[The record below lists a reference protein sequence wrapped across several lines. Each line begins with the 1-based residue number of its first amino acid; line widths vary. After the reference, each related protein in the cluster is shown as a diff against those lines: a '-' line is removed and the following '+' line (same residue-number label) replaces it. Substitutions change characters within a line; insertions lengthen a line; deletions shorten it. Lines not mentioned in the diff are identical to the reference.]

1 MTFLVITCIEPVTK
15 FFGCIPLGISMIIMA
30 LTILSIAGYTYGEAT
45 MYFKDAKILGFLTK
59 EMHLAIQLIIGIMIF
74 IVFLVKKKC
83 YSLLVYLISF
93 ALSIFDLVVN
103 IYKLSIFT
111 LEKTLDEYDEK
122 FVRWLFFIRIGIEFL
137 LEMMV
142 CFMTYSMK
150 KSE

>member
-1 MTFLVITCIEPVTK
+1 MTFLAITCIEPVTK

-59 EMHLAIQLIIGIMIF
+59 EMHLVVQLIIGVMIF

-83 YSLLVYLISF
+83 YSFLVYLISF

-150 KSE
+150 KNE